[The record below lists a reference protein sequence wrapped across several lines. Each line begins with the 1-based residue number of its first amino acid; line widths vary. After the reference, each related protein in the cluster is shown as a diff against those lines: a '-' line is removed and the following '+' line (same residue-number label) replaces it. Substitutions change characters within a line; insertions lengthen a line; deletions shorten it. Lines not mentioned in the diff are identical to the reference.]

1 VWWTEESNALD
12 NEVSLSVSSFR
23 VNDLQ
28 GVRLATA
35 FALQAANTPGT
46 ALCSVCVKVLSVAG
60 AGITIMGGDLAG
72 PVCVSNERMAALEDL
87 QFTLGEGP
95 CQDAFHDRAPVLVPR
110 LDDEAFARWPA
121 FITEARDS
129 GVEAVF
135 AYPLIAAR
143 SKVGVLTLYQDFA
156 GDLTRDQSDDSE
168 ALADILALTILGMQ
182 SAAPPGMLPKELDEA
197 VAHRAE
203 VHQASG
209 MVAIQLRMPVG
220 EAMAALRAYAFAHDQ
235 PLTGVAADIVARRL
249 RLSDDQDGNRKGA

>member
-1 VWWTEESNALD
+1 
-12 NEVSLSVSSFR
+12 

-35 FALQAANTPGT
+35 FALQAANTPGA

-60 AGITIMGGDLAG
+60 VGITLMGGNQAG
-72 PVCVSNERMAALEDL
+72 PVCVSDERMGVLEDL

-95 CQDAFHDRAPVLVPR
+95 CQDAFHNRAPVLVPH
-110 LDDEAFARWPA
+110 LDDLAFARWPA
-121 FITEARDS
+121 FIAEARDS

-143 SKVGVLTLYQDFA
+143 SKVGVLTVYHDRS
-156 GDLTRDQSDDSE
+156 GDLSRDQSDDSE
-168 ALADILALTILGMQ
+168 ALADILAQTILGMQ
-182 SAAPPGMLPKELDEA
+182 SAAPPGMLPVELDEA

-209 MVAIQLRMPVG
+209 MVAVQLRIPVA
-220 EAMAALRAYAFAHDQ
+220 EAMVALRAYAFAQGQ
-235 PLTGVAADIVARRL
+235 PLTSVSADIVARRL
-249 RLSDDQDGNRKGA
+249 RLSDHQDGNEKGA

>member
-1 VWWTEESNALD
+1 MQS
-12 NEVSLSVSSFR
+12 
-23 VNDLQ
+23 
-28 GVRLATA
+28 VRLATA
-35 FALQAANTPGT
+35 FALQAAQTPGP
-46 ALCSVCVKVLSVAG
+46 ALCAVCVKVLSVAG
-60 AGITIMGGDLAG
+60 AGITIMGGDMAG
-72 PVCVSNERMAALEDL
+72 PVCVSNERMAVLEDL

-95 CQDAFHDRAPVLVPR
+95 CQDAFQGRAAVLVPH
-110 LDDEAFARWPA
+110 LDDLAFARWPA
-121 FITEARDS
+121 FIAQARDS
-129 GVEAVF
+129 GVAAVF

-143 SKVGVLTLYQDFA
+143 SKVGVLTLYQDRA
-156 GDLTRDQSDDSE
+156 GDLSRDQSDDSE

-182 SAAPPGMLPKELDEA
+182 SASPPGMLPIELDEA

-235 PLTGVAADIVARRL
+235 PLAGVAADIVARRL